1 MTQTSNRILI
11 VEDSPTQ
18 RQRLRHIL
26 DREGFAVLEAGSGEE
41 ALDLL
46 CRERP
51 DLVISDIMMPGMDG
65 YALCR
70 RIKEIPELDGLP
82 VILVTF
88 LSEIRDVVRG
98 LEAGADNFIMKPYA
112 PDFLLSRVRR
122 TLSVSDRRGTC
133 SPSEFAVHLDEE
145 SYCIRSDRQTT
156 VEILLS
162 TYETALQRNEHLK
175 AAQEELQG
183 ANQELEAFSY
193 SVSHDLR
200 TPLSVIAGF
209 SELLWLDYASQ
220 FDEQGKKHLAM
231 IRRATEKMNR
241 LINDLL
247 NLSRAARAEITRKKV
262 DVTAMARSIAAEL
275 RKVEPARKVDIVI
288 EEGMAAEG
296 DEALLRIA
304 IENLFRNAWKFTSKQ
319 EQARIEAGWE
329 PGDSPVYYVRDNG
342 AGFDMADRERLFASF
357 QRLHSESEFPGT
369 GLGLTIVQRVIAR
382 HGGRI
387 WAEGRVNEGATF
399 YFTVGS

>member
-133 SPSEFAVHLDEE
+133 SPSEFSVQLDEE

>member
-1 MTQTSNRILI
+1 MTPTSNRILV

-26 DREGFAVLEAGSGEE
+26 EREGFTVLEAGSGEE

-46 CRERP
+46 PRERP

-275 RKVEPARKVDIVI
+275 RKVEPAREVDIVI

-304 IENLFRNAWKFTSKQ
+304 IENLFRNAWKFTSKR
-319 EQARIEAGWE
+319 ERARIEAGWA
-329 PGDSPVYYVRDNG
+329 PGDSPVYFVRDNG

-357 QRLHSESEFPGT
+357 QRLHSESDFPGT

-387 WAEGRVNEGATF
+387 WAEGKVNEGATF